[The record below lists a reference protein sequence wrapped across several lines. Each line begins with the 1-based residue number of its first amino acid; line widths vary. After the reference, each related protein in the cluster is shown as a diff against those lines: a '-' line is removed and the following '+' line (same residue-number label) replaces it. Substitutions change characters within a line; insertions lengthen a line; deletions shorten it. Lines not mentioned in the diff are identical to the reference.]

1 MTNSQS
7 KEIQPIIVPFKYIP
21 EGVWEHI
28 KSYAISKQ
36 DHPYEQCKKVFNQWF
51 EEIVKPKSKKDVA
64 VVLQSLIDSRD
75 NTYIDRRITQP
86 ETTQYKRT
94 TKDTLL
100 SFIFMEVKHRLT
112 HSLCVWDTQEERW
125 EQVNILEISPAKMTV
140 AKTIFNIMKTQIKEK
155 EETMRFI
162 QILIAFNKRTKLP
175 PN

>member
-1 MTNSQS
+1 M
-7 KEIQPIIVPFKYIP
+7 
-21 EGVWEHI
+21 
-28 KSYAISKQ
+28 
-36 DHPYEQCKKVFNQWF
+36 
-51 EEIVKPKSKKDVA
+51 
-64 VVLQSLIDSRD
+64 
-75 NTYIDRRITQP
+75 DRRMTQP
-86 ETTQYKRT
+86 ETAQYKRT

-125 EQVNILEISPAKMTV
+125 EHLNILEISPAKMAV

-175 PN
+175 HN